1 MLGLEL
7 RIGLERGY
15 AIDTPSKNRQ
25 LKENNDNKYD
35 LLRSVFEEDKQLF
48 NHNNTSWVK
57 SIFQMKNL
65 FNLPSLH
72 IYYSDFLEKMKLT
85 YINKIMSQ
93 LSHIKTIQKRESFV
107 SLVMYTQLLNYKK
120 IPIFCY

>member
-48 NHNNTSWVK
+48 NLNNTSCVK
-57 SIFQMKNL
+57 SVFQMKNL
-65 FNLPSLH
+65 FNLPSLDKS
-72 IYYSDFLEKMKLT
+72 YSDFLEKIKLI
-85 YINKIMSQ
+85 YISKIMSQ
-93 LSHIKTIQKRESFV
+93 LSHIK
-107 SLVMYTQLLNYKK
+107 N
-120 IPIFCY
+120 